1 MTKEKRIEIKENR
14 KNVKQNNKGSNYE
27 LFALGFERVIYNGK
41 EYVDKSP
48 LFLDSTCPL
57 SQAYHQLAAK
67 KANRAKLMEETMRK
81 KRK

>member
-14 KNVKQNNKGSNYE
+14 KNVKQNNQGSNYE
-27 LFALGFERVIYNGK
+27 RGIICTGVRKGYL
-41 EYVDKSP
+41 YVDKSP

-67 KANRAKLMEETMRK
+67 KANRAKLMEETMKK